1 MAGSSEAEA
10 SQLLWSSAAHSSPS
24 KFQGH
29 LMHFPPSASSC
40 SSLPPAGRKPQS
52 PHPMLPSQQVNPQ
65 YSNCHS
71 QPLQTLTPPNH
82 KSPQPLHHENPTF
95 IPSSPFCSSTS
106 HLLEQVPPHP
116 IPPTNPTAH
125 PQDWQWQAAR
135 RMEHSPE
142 GAPASHRH
150 LRSLSL
156 PRGCSNPHPGDPQE
170 DVLPIG
176 AFRRARAKPR
186 GGGRD
191 PGGGPTSRPWSRE

>member
-1 MAGSSEAEA
+1 MRQKPASSLGAVQPSPPQANFRATSCTPHPLHPHVPASHPLAGSPPVRTPCS
-10 SQLLWSSAAHSSPS
+10 LL
-24 KFQGH
+24 
-29 LMHFPPSASSC
+29 
-40 SSLPPAGRKPQS
+40 
-52 PHPMLPSQQVNPQ
+52 QQVNPQ
-65 YSNCHS
+65 HSNCHS
-71 QPLQTLTPPNH
+71 QPFQTLTPPNH
-82 KSPQPLHHENPTF
+82 KSPQPLHHANPIF

-116 IPPTNPTAH
+116 IPPTNPTPH
-125 PQDWQWQAAR
+125 PQDWQWQAR

-156 PRGCSNPHPGDPQE
+156 PRGCSHPHPALPGDPQE

-186 GGGRD
+186 GGGQG